1 MIKARLPMDAVL
13 FLRKAH
19 RVAEDR
25 RKRSSKNECKN
36 FKNKKNK
43 ILKEVYL

>member
-1 MIKARLPMDAVL
+1 MKIRLPMETAL

-19 RVAEDR
+19 RVAEDK
-25 RKRSSKNECKN
+25 RKKSSKNECKN

-43 ILKEVYL
+43 ILKEVYT